1 MAQRGGAD
9 TAASLEDWTIFW
21 LAGAQTSSFKE
32 EGAEK
37 PSDQICGVTGKDL
50 LLLTGVSQGWPLT
63 GTPTTS
69 RTTTLTSLQITMFR
83 EEPVDTIHTLGATR
97 TGQFRTTGLAIE
109 SPSMGITTTRDL
121 PLGKRDN
128 YYDSTA
134 ELVRLT
140 RRRWERTG
148 IMRVQEFVLIPE
160 ISSKALLIADITFR
174 DLIMSMTGSGRM
186 HIA

>member
-1 MAQRGGAD
+1 
-9 TAASLEDWTIFW
+9 
-21 LAGAQTSSFKE
+21 
-32 EGAEK
+32 
-37 PSDQICGVTGKDL
+37 
-50 LLLTGVSQGWPLT
+50 
-63 GTPTTS
+63 
-69 RTTTLTSLQITMFR
+69 
-83 EEPVDTIHTLGATR
+83 
-97 TGQFRTTGLAIE
+97 
-109 SPSMGITTTRDL
+109 MGITTTRDL

-186 HIA
+186 HIALERI